1 MAPFAFPEWKFPLFA
16 GSAQGLPQTR
26 DPAWRLPSY
35 TGAFAA
41 SHPLVEAGGRGTYRV
56 IHMFH
61 RQMGRKM
68 AGPDTQEVPAKTAN
82 PTSGKAPPGH
92 FLNSDLESD
101 TARFLAEL
109 KESIRRREELRGR
122 LV

>member
-1 MAPFAFPEWKFPLFA
+1 
-16 GSAQGLPQTR
+16 
-26 DPAWRLPSY
+26 
-35 TGAFAA
+35 
-41 SHPLVEAGGRGTYRV
+41 
-56 IHMFH
+56 MFH

>member
-1 MAPFAFPEWKFPLFA
+1 
-16 GSAQGLPQTR
+16 
-26 DPAWRLPSY
+26 
-35 TGAFAA
+35 
-41 SHPLVEAGGRGTYRV
+41 
-56 IHMFH
+56 MFH

-68 AGPDTQEVPAKTAN
+68 AGPEKQEVPAKRAN
-82 PTSGKAPPGH
+82 PVALKTPPGH

-109 KESIRRREELRGR
+109 KESIRRRQEISGR